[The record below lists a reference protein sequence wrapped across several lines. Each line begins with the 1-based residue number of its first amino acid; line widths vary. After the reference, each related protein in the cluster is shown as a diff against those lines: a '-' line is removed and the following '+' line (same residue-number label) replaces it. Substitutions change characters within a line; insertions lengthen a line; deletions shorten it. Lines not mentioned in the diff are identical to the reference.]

1 MRRNGRMT
9 VDSKSGKRKRVV
21 CHNNSF
27 LCLRLA
33 NELLLAVCLPLGLH
47 GARGDTNA
55 HSIDLLSLLSHPRR
69 LWFVGGLED
78 LCPSHARS
86 HGCAQRPAR
95 RLRLLYIPPPIRG
108 DTLTCSQA
116 SYLQRAPSTT
126 PANRRPVCVCA

>member
-1 MRRNGRMT
+1 MT
-9 VDSKSGKRKRVV
+9 VDSKSGKRNRVV

-95 RLRLLYIPPPIRG
+95 RLRLLYIPPPHQRG
-108 DTLTCSQA
+108 YSHLLTGVLFA
-116 SYLQRAPSTT
+116 KSTFDNT
-126 PANRRPVCVCA
+126 RKP